1 MASSQ
6 HHDPHERPPDHI
18 RNVYKKYQKMKL
30 RDLDK
35 DPDIVDF
42 KRGLS
47 EKQKRHIKVIKEYKP
62 EELTPA
68 FRAFEGIQDPT
79 DSQGSLI
86 DSLILV
92 YEHSD
97 MPGICYSFIYFI
109 SLISMT
115 FLSNFI
121 ALYQPFAS
129 KILLFSNRLTMP
141 PAKHTT
147 TLPIH
152 MTLPKSQLPTPN

>member
-6 HHDPHERPPDHI
+6 HLDPHERPPDHI

-35 DPDIVDF
+35 DPDIIDF

-47 EKQKRHIKVIKEYKP
+47 EEQKRHIKVIKEWKP

-68 FRAFEGIQDPT
+68 FRAFEGIQEPS

-86 DSLILV
+86 DSPIVV

-97 MPGICYSFIYFI
+97 MPGIYHSFHLFHI
-109 SLISMT
+109 S
-115 FLSNFI
+115 
-121 ALYQPFAS
+121 
-129 KILLFSNRLTMP
+129 RLHDFP
-141 PAKHTT
+141 
-147 TLPIH
+147 
-152 MTLPKSQLPTPN
+152 